1 MKIKGRG
8 AGGNTPNRFEK
19 VYCTPDADVTQVS
32 EEEIFPSPRTQ
43 FLDDHTRTI
52 LTENN
57 SPDIGF
63 RYSINPYRGCEHGC
77 VYCYA
82 RPTHEYLGLSAGID
96 FETKIFVKHK
106 APELLRERLMAPSWK
121 PETISL
127 SGVTD
132 CYQPAERKFEL
143 TRRCIEVLRDF
154 RNPFGVITKN
164 YLVTRD
170 IELFKEMAAI
180 NGVTVFL
187 TMTTLD
193 PDLCGTLEPRTSRPA
208 MRLRALEELSK
219 AGIPTG
225 VNVAPVIPG
234 LTDHELPAIL
244 EAAANAGATQA
255 GYVPLR
261 LPGNVLPLFVEW
273 LEQNKPERKD
283 RVLNHIRS
291 IRGGELYKSDFGTRM
306 RGEGPFA
313 EHIAK
318 TFEVFSRKFGFNQR
332 DWELSTEHF
341 ERPGQL
347 SLF

>member
-1 MKIKGRG
+1 VKIKGRG

-43 FLDDHTRTI
+43 FLDDHTKTI
-52 LTENN
+52 ITEND
-57 SPDIGF
+57 SPDVGF
-63 RYSINPYRGCEHGC
+63 RFSINPYRGCEHGC

-106 APELLRERLMAPSWK
+106 APLLLRERLTSPAWK
-121 PETISL
+121 PEVIAI

-154 RNPFGVITKN
+154 RNPLGLITKN

-170 IELFKEMAAI
+170 IDLFKEMAAI
-180 NGVTVFL
+180 DGVVVYL
-187 TMTTLD
+187 TITTLD
-193 PDLCGTLEPRTSRPA
+193 ADLCGTLEPRTSRPA

-225 VNVAPVIPG
+225 VNIAPVIPG
-234 LTDHELPAIL
+234 LTDHEIPGIL
-244 EAAANAGATQA
+244 QAAANVGATQA
-255 GYVPLR
+255 GFVPLR
-261 LPGNVLPLFVEW
+261 LPGAVLPLFVEW
-273 LEQNKPERKD
+273 LEQHQPDRKD
-283 RVLNHIRS
+283 KVLNHIRS
-291 IRGGELYKSDFGTRM
+291 MRGGQLYKSDFATRM
-306 RGEGPFA
+306 RGEGPIA
-313 EHIAK
+313 EHIRS
-318 TFEVFSRKFGFNQR
+318 TFELFSRKYGFNQK
-332 DWELSTEHF
+332 DSDLSTEHF

>member
-19 VYCTPDADVTQVS
+19 VYCTPDTDVTQVS
-32 EEEIFPSPRTQ
+32 EEELFPSPRTQ

-52 LTENN
+52 ITEND
-57 SPDIGF
+57 SPDVGF
-63 RYSINPYRGCEHGC
+63 KFSINPYRGCEHGC

-106 APELLRERLMAPSWK
+106 APQLLRERLTSPDWK
-121 PETISL
+121 PEVIAI

-143 TRRCIEVLRDF
+143 TRRCLEVLRDF
-154 RNPFGVITKN
+154 RNPCALITKN
-164 YLVTRD
+164 SLVTRD
-170 IELFKEMAAI
+170 LDIFKEMNAI
-180 NGVTVFL
+180 HGVGIFL
-187 TMTTLD
+187 TITTLD
-193 PDLCGTLEPRTSRPA
+193 PDLCGILEPRTSRPA

-225 VNVAPVIPG
+225 VNIAPVIPG
-234 LTDHELPAIL
+234 LTDHEMPTIL

-255 GYVPLR
+255 GFVPLR
-261 LPGNVLPLFVEW
+261 LPGAVLPLFVEW
-273 LEQNKPERKD
+273 LEQHKPERKD
-283 RVLNHIRS
+283 KVLNHIRS
-291 IRGGELYKSDFGTRM
+291 IRGGELYKSDFKTRM
-306 RGEGPFA
+306 RGEGPLA
-313 EHIAK
+313 EHIRN
-318 TFEVFSRKFGFNQR
+318 TFHVFARKYGFNQR
-332 DWELSTEHF
+332 DWDLSTAHF